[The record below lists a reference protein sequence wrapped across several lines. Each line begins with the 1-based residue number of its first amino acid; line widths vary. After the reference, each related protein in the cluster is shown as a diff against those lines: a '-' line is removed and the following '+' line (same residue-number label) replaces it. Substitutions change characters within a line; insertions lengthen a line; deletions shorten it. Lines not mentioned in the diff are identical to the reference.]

1 MKCTFIRLLLG
12 FYFYCV
18 YICTNKKNPKMSGSG
33 RRVYDQ
39 VMTIFGTAM
48 VFFYLGL
55 AYFLLFSPVL
65 SYIDITLRTI
75 FAVPLLL
82 YGVYLT
88 SLKGILPY
96 KSNGHGNLRI
106 F

>member
-1 MKCTFIRLLLG
+1 M
-12 FYFYCV
+12 
-18 YICTNKKNPKMSGSG
+18 YIFAQTKILIMSS

-55 AYFLLFSPVL
+55 AYILLFSTML

-75 FAVPLLL
+75 FAVPFML
-82 YGVYLT
+82 YGVYRAVG
-88 SLKGILPY
+88 SY
-96 KSNGHGNLRI
+96 RRI
-106 F
+106 KENFFDKEEE

>member
-1 MKCTFIRLLLG
+1 M
-12 FYFYCV
+12 
-18 YICTNKKNPKMSGSG
+18 YIFAQTKIPKMSGSG

-82 YGVYLT
+82 YGVYRAVG
-88 SLKGILPY
+88 SY
-96 KSNGHGNLRI
+96 RRI
-106 F
+106 KESFFEKDEE